1 MSYNELPTESD
12 AFRCRSVLAMS
23 TIDDSDASFV
33 YTPQSEWS
41 INDQD
46 IFINNTLQCVLD
58 VSVVTGADTLHLF
71 LAILRALAP
80 VRL

>member
-1 MSYNELPTESD
+1 MSYNKLPTKSD
-12 AFRCRSVLAMS
+12 AFHCSSVLAMS

-46 IFINNTLQCVLD
+46 MFIDNTLQCVLD
-58 VSVVTGADTLHLF
+58 VLVVTGADTSYLF